1 MEGSNGAAT
10 TPSSNPDGTSVTD
23 PTLSDEA
30 PLSHRQALLWPKWQI
45 QMPVPRP
52 ALRRRFLMECW
63 KPIHAT
69 IPQVR
74 GVSVRMHSPGVQTGL
89 VRCTRMLRIR
99 TLSLFSD
106 SALCAHVPTCVLNRC
121 CLLKCFCILSTSCDI
136 CIALA
141 MYDTY
146 MYIYIF
152 YFIV

>member
-1 MEGSNGAAT
+1 
-10 TPSSNPDGTSVTD
+10 
-23 PTLSDEA
+23 
-30 PLSHRQALLWPKWQI
+30 
-45 QMPVPRP
+45 
-52 ALRRRFLMECW
+52 
-63 KPIHAT
+63 
-69 IPQVR
+69 
-74 GVSVRMHSPGVQTGL
+74 MHSPGVQTGL

-152 YFIV
+152 YFIVWFFWIWLHVNYFYYYCVTLHLFKLVSFVLDVHICLVVQAMLRLVYVYIAIDPVMYYTHIYVYLHDVAL